1 MTLMARVRVAETLT
15 KIVQREYVRA
25 HGVPALIR
33 RGTQIMAEQA
43 EQMGLA
49 PEDILTRDGRDA
61 FIAIARAIFAPR
73 RPKPPRGALGAEWQ
87 TVIQLASASTRVPK
101 AA

>member
-1 MTLMARVRVAETLT
+1 MLI

-25 HGVPALIR
+25 HGVPALVR
-33 RGTQIMAEQA
+33 RGVHALAEQA

-49 PEDILTRDGRDA
+49 PEDVLTPNGHDA
-61 FIAIARAIFAPR
+61 FTAIARAVFAPY
-73 RPKPPRGALGAEWQ
+73 RPRAPRNNLGAIWQ
-87 TVIQLASASTRVPK
+87 TVVHLA